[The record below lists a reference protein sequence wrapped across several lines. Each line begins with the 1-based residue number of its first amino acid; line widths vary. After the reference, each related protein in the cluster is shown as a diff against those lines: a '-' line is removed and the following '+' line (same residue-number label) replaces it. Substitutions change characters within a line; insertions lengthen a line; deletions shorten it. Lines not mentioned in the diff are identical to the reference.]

1 MKNIFNAAGVKV
13 DNYWPFLFAKLIKE
27 FSLED
32 LIGFSRTET
41 TIHEINKEIQE
52 NNTTNCNSKNEIQ
65 TSKESEEDLGF
76 GLFD

>member
-13 DNYWPFLFAKLIKE
+13 ENYWPFLFTKLIKE

-32 LIGFSRTET
+32 LIGFS
-41 TIHEINKEIQE
+41 
-52 NNTTNCNSKNEIQ
+52 KNETFIPDLKAELIPNGKICENLKNESN